1 MARTL
6 AEELGRL
13 RAVRKVTLRQ
23 VEEAIGISNAYL
35 SQLERGDAVKPSP
48 HWLHKLS
55 KYYGVPYESL
65 MALAGYLDVEAATRK
80 GSTQRP
86 PSSLELL
93 LMSANLSEDEQA
105 QVADYVQFLASKRSR

>member
-13 RAVRKVTLRQ
+13 RVVKNVSLRQ
-23 VEEAIGISNAYL
+23 VEEVIGISNAYL
-35 SQLERGDAVKPSP
+35 SQLERGDAAKPSP

-55 KYYGVPYESL
+55 QYYGVPYESL
-65 MALAGYLDVEAATRK
+65 MALAGYLDATAARGT
-80 GSTQRP
+80 TQRP

-93 LMSANLSEDEQA
+93 LMSANLSDDEQA
-105 QVADYVQFLASKRSR
+105 EVAHYVEYLTSKRGKS